1 LARDLVRLD
10 NRPVGDADIPLSYYR
25 GPTETVIDAL
35 IAAELEGATL
45 ELQADHPDEFQKLLD
60 SVNAKHPELAE
71 ANGRATQ
78 AFKIGPIGFGVG
90 PHLVPIEGDNLAR
103 LRALVAA
110 GEVFL
115 WQLDVRDAQ
124 GHLVWA
130 PDLGDND
137 IWVGERLPADAV
149 ERMRAVL
156 GDGLEP
162 PSPGA

>member
-1 LARDLVRLD
+1 MAPEISL
-10 NRPVGDADIPLSYYR
+10 GYYEGPL
-25 GPTETVIDAL
+25 ETVIDAL
-35 IAAELEGATL
+35 IAAGLDGAML

-71 ANGRATQ
+71 ANSRATQ
-78 AFKIGPIGFGVG
+78 AFKIGPISFGVG

-115 WQLDVRDAQ
+115 WQLDVHDAED
-124 GHLVWA
+124 HLVCA

-137 IWVGERLPADAV
+137 IWVGERLPAHAV

-156 GDGLEP
+156 ADGLRP